1 MVKVILQQQFF
12 YNPLDMKKLLFL
24 AASTMMLAGSVK
36 SQTVIT
42 DTVSMGPGYSNFAFF
57 NVSSG
62 VKNTM
67 PINSWHMSHT
77 SNTRDNALKFN
88 HTGDAFVYLYPNGDN
103 KAFAS
108 FDTTGWQ
115 KWVKPYNDLVK
126 HEEGALNKQKS
137 SNMWDFS
144 WGVYDAATHKV
155 VGDSMYLITLGKGQ
169 NMRFFKFMPVSQESN
184 GDFIFTI
191 AELNGSNAVTDTL
204 KQSLANGATYK
215 YFNFTTMKQANV
227 EPDAMEGWHL
237 NFTRYYVPTLNQ
249 GVYIPYITAGVE
261 SKRGIR
267 IAKFKG
273 LAWSDL
279 QSNHAQL
286 IDDANTDT
294 TGGKGFRNELTRV
307 GHDWKTFNGQAFVV
321 ADSMNYIVEVPT
333 TSGKEFWGVRF
344 IGFGGSSTG
353 NVVLQRVLLTS
364 LSSTE
369 ALTKSFVIFPVPSND
384 QLFVKSIN
392 NEPILSIHVY
402 GLDGRILVSGDV
414 DSNEEVTALNISN
427 LKSGQYIVEVKNK
440 NGVQSQIIN
449 KL

>member
-1 MVKVILQQQFF
+1 
-12 YNPLDMKKLLFL
+12 
-24 AASTMMLAGSVK
+24 
-36 SQTVIT
+36 
-42 DTVSMGPGYSNFAFF
+42 
-57 NVSSG
+57 
-62 VKNTM
+62 
-67 PINSWHMSHT
+67 
-77 SNTRDNALKFN
+77 
-88 HTGDAFVYLYPNGDN
+88 
-103 KAFAS
+103 
-108 FDTTGWQ
+108 
-115 KWVKPYNDLVK
+115 
-126 HEEGALNKQKS
+126 
-137 SNMWDFS
+137 
-144 WGVYDAATHKV
+144 
-155 VGDSMYLITLGKGQ
+155 
-169 NMRFFKFMPVSQESN
+169 
-184 GDFIFTI
+184 
-191 AELNGSNAVTDTL
+191 
-204 KQSLANGATYK
+204 
-215 YFNFTTMKQANV
+215 MKQVDV
-227 EPDAMEGWHL
+227 EPDALDGWHL

-294 TGGKGFRNELTRV
+294 TAGKGFRNELTRV
-307 GHDWKTFNGQAFVV
+307 GHDWKAFNGQSFVV

-344 IGFGGSSTG
+344 IGFGGSSNG
-353 NVVLQRVLLTS
+353 NVILQRVLLTS

-392 NEPILSIHVY
+392 NEPILSIQIY

-414 DSNEEVTALNISN
+414 DSNEEVAALNISN
-427 LKSGQYIVEVKNK
+427 LKTGQYIVEVKNK

>member
-1 MVKVILQQQFF
+1 
-12 YNPLDMKKLLFL
+12 MKKILFL
-24 AASTMMLAGSVK
+24 TASMLTIASSVK

-42 DTVSMGPGYSNFAFF
+42 DTVSMGPGYANFAFY
-57 NVSSG
+57 NVSTG
-62 VKNTM
+62 VKNKM

-103 KAFAS
+103 KSFAN
-108 FDTTGWQ
+108 FDTTGWS
-115 KWVKPYNDLVK
+115 KWLKPYNDLVK

-215 YFNFTTMKQANV
+215 YFNFSTMKQV
-227 EPDAMEGWHL
+227 DGEPDAMEGWHL

-279 QSNHAQL
+279 QSKHVQL
-286 IDDANTDT
+286 IDDANADT
-294 TGGKGFRNELTRV
+294 SGGKGFRNELTRV
-307 GHDWKTFNGQAFVV
+307 GHDWKSFNGQAFVV

-344 IGFGGSSTG
+344 TGFGGSATG
-353 NVVLQRVLLTS
+353 NVILQRVLLTS
-364 LSSTE
+364 LSSSE
-369 ALTKSFVIFPVPSND
+369 ALTKQFVIFPVPATNE
-384 QLFVKSIN
+384 LFVKSIN
-392 NEPILSIHVY
+392 NSQINTINIYS
-402 GLDGRILVSGDV
+402 LDGRLVTTQNVGL
-414 DSNEEVTALNISN
+414 NEEISALNISN
-427 LKSGQYIVEVKNK
+427 LTAGQYIVEVRHNE
-440 NGVQSQIIN
+440 GTQSQIIN